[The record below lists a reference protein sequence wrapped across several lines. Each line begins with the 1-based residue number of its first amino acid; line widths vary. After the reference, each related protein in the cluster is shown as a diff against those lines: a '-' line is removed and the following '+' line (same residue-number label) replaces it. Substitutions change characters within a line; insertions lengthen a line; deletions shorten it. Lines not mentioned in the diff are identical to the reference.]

1 MSGLK
6 QTRSTASEGQLDA
19 AEAALRIPSPRQ
31 RLDLGLGSVVAGL
44 LALGGV
50 AGYGLAAWSV
60 ASGWFDPPL
69 LVEVNDPRI
78 LNDYRDNSASMVD
91 LVTAGNDL
99 LIGRQDGS
107 VDVFDMTSRRF
118 FAESLP
124 RGGLLTGDL
133 SLLATDCTPP
143 ACAEGGS
150 SYALTAQGGL
160 AQRRGGDWHV
170 ILGDMA
176 FIGANGSPVE
186 QADVRGWA
194 ASDDGALVLVDAQ
207 EQGLG
212 LFDQRDGS
220 WQRGPA
226 PGRVTQGPLY
236 YDNAFWI
243 GSAQGLHRIV
253 GHQGGTD
260 WGGAPVSG
268 TEGEILSMALSATD
282 GLVVLR
288 RGACAAEG
296 TGCLSVLRIGAGTTT
311 LALLA
316 ETEVNADL
324 NDSGLTHVVRQG
336 RDLLA
341 IGSSGVHRYDA
352 QARHWL
358 LIDPKQPTAFFATAN
373 GVQFHIALPDRVIS
387 FTDGKI
393 SAESKLAAPLRQ
405 LLPGD
410 GDALFGLDR
419 DGQILALTPGT
430 ATVLAPADVGAPSGA
445 RFLAAV
451 ALGDLFVAL
460 GPDGVLVHDTKARRY
475 SFTAAA
481 ALPPLALA
489 DAIVVEGDAG
499 RVWMVSRARGDVIG
513 LTISGAF
520 PDKSVVAEA
529 YSGPGLAVIQARA
542 VPDGVDLIGKAG
554 GVFHVTATPNTPVTA
569 LIGDPLAQN
578 LQPVSMASAGD
589 KTVFTDGSMLWVY
602 DSTQRRWLDVGT
614 APAQRRLTDLALVTG
629 GLAVMDSAGM
639 AHWAGT
645 SAWEP
650 ISGGQ
655 DLAAFGLS
663 HTQDALSDGR
673 SLLLASDDTAQTYH
687 PDLRRFGSVWQMPG
701 RQAELLG
708 MAGDQ
713 PIWTNSGGVYSG
725 ETQLFGGPQF
735 VDGWMGKSGPVA
747 MGDAGG
753 GRFYLAHSG
762 GCLYRGVA
770 APVGEIRDV
779 VPLDADRLLVRT
791 GAGAG
796 IYQPALHRWLPAT
809 GLGGGADSRLLKLG
823 DHLVRLDPDGMAS
836 VPISNIEDISSC
848 EIGKVNI
855 TWAKALT
862 GRQASLVDGADA
874 VLLLAADGALL
885 RWQAGN
891 ITSIAPRPGEGPV
904 MTEVL
909 RAYPFGRGIDLL
921 TSAALWHYDLPSR
934 VWSHLPFQGA
944 PDEITQIDLVRGAD
958 ITALSIWNSSGWLWT
973 ATLRPGDKQ
982 ITFTA
987 VRRPVLPV
995 IPIEPA
1001 DIRDIV
1007 QLEHSVFVLSDRR
1020 LLGYQAVTETPN
1032 LDISLPA
1039 SQSGWQLGADQGDGA
1054 LILSDGAAKTPL
1066 SIHRIKPDAGIGK
1079 DLANAAAHYTPGSD
1093 RAFAFVRAKD
1103 AIELVRIDQ
1112 DLITWRC
1119 ALRMGDTPDCTQL
1132 AGPPMPLA
1140 AEDVLAF
1147 DTKSRILQTKTALW
1161 QLDAASRPLAQIAG
1175 PDVGAKGRLLRNGQ
1189 ALLFWEGEGRDLW
1202 LLADGKATRLM
1213 AAVDALRPSG
1223 SALAAAAGGVVIGI
1237 ADGQLI
1243 PPQLPKAFAN
1253 ETVARSHF
1261 TAKGYGFL
1269 TGSGK
1274 AIAADGVTV
1283 SDPVLVFA
1291 PDTASVL
1298 LAPGAVT
1305 TAPPRWLRA
1314 STDGRLEWLYRDE
1327 CQVPSVQPPSPAVG
1341 FIGPPLPPVPP
1352 HPEACVK
1359 TMPLPLLLDA
1369 GEQMMDL
1376 ARTGAGALILMTSR
1390 RDVTLTL
1397 DETAVD
1403 ETKPAAKAEPP
1414 ALVRDA
1420 TPNGGYGLVDGRSYL
1435 NPPGINGKTLH
1446 GQANSVRLNLL
1457 TAQPLVPFN
1466 LDWITW
1472 QRSDKTIRFAGSTA
1486 PVTLP
1491 ITEALQDGRFLP
1503 MQEARGAQL
1512 VDGAVAWLTRFGL
1525 WQQRGDTLTSVAL
1538 APAQLPLALA
1548 LDQGRFLWSGG
1559 GMAALDGA
1567 AATTMGLRNFTAS
1580 DMNFTVDPFRQSV
1593 TASLTV
1599 AGQSLNAA
1607 ASRGFLHDQ
1616 RLSVAQG
1623 QMGAFYLT
1631 PVGLV
1636 PVQSLAGGIAA
1647 APGTLRLEAEAGQT
1661 FARTASGWLQSAAPG
1676 AGWAATAAPFR
1687 NMRLAQENG
1696 RVWDRVDGR
1705 ITLSAA
1711 ESWRIARQ
1719 GLNFDIDQLLGFAAT
1734 PGTAVAVT
1742 RAGTHAATDVG
1753 GLRSIS
1759 APVAPAPSGGRLD
1772 SRRVRPG
1779 RYVLFT
1785 DAHQVWDIAAQ
1796 QWRAPAADER
1806 PWQQRLAVQTAGITL
1821 AFGPGPQATIDVDI
1835 VAGGQV
1841 AQSFDWQAQSAM
1853 PFDHVTALHG
1863 DPRDAD
1869 VLIGTRLGLRHLIR
1883 SGAGFANGKLFVT
1896 DRNTAA
1902 VTALGRPAATP
1913 DRIEAR
1919 FADGS
1924 CVEMTAVDATPQ
1936 TCTTAQGLDERF
1948 VARNAYWLWTKQ
1960 SNRVSG
1966 RYLLDGGGTLDV
1978 PQPLLGYLPHDLLSD
1993 RQNCAGT
2000 TVEQWR
2006 NAEVV
2011 RIGNRQIA
2019 VPGLQS
2025 LYCLTTPA
2033 LLNGGKQLQ
2042 AGLYALTGSGVLQYN
2057 RGAFAALGTHDAAG
2071 LTERASG
2078 RVVLSTGRL
2087 RYGLEDTALRAQ
2099 TLSLALIW
2107 QDTPWTA
2114 GRLALDQPRAIAW
2127 RGGLQ
2132 SVTDAGVVDAPG
2144 GRLDSAA
2151 LVVMATDVQGD
2162 LANCAPT
2169 LVETLDGRSHGLA
2182 ALPGAPLRLYC
2193 RDGSWLQGV
2202 TDGTKDNAAFAP
2214 VAAVTS
2220 ERTLVD
2226 VPGLWRIAKNVN
2238 PDGTPTALTFS
2249 FRDEPARLSAGRFDF
2264 DSFRALAAPFPDQTE
2279 LLTDTGWWR
2288 APAGTP
2294 LLEATLRP
2302 KLPLEPRQV
2311 LTLKRDLSPRDDTPG
2326 LCFDLGTGKS
2336 QFWSGGNGLQATGA
2350 CRDFHGSDPI
2360 WLWWQQTDRP
2370 NAVGVGLNGNPL
2382 ERQLVK
2388 GRFKDLVLNGPPL
2401 QTADGALLVPG
2412 GDGVLVLDPD
2422 TRQPTGIYAFAD
2434 AGILGRSASGAPVW
2448 IGTQGSVLLEGST
2461 SALPN
2466 TALACP
2472 ALAEVVANLPEGRRL
2487 SRVQPGGAGWLSAL
2501 IDSPTQ
2507 RQQAM
2512 IVCADASQSLLWASR
2527 HDIRNHPRN
2536 LSKGASATADLVISL
2551 TKDAILL
2558 QDGVVEAA
2566 EPGGNTASLRGHVM
2580 RPDGSEVFLIDDSKL
2595 LSIALAPAISDL
2607 ARDGKPR
2614 QTDTGTADPTPPPQ
2628 VKPQPAPP
2636 ATKSPAPPGS
2646 KAPTPA
2652 PSPQPQAQQAA
2663 PTAPTAQIPPSAN
2676 THADEAANDS
2686 AAVQRALAAT
2696 LGEKITADGIL
2707 GKRSRAAIAR
2717 WQAQIGAAP
2726 TGYLGAAQVERLLA
2740 AGQP

>member
-6 QTRSTASEGQLDA
+6 QTRNTAREGQLDA

-50 AGYGLAAWSV
+50 AGFGLTAWSV

-69 LVEVNDPRI
+69 LVEISDPRI
-78 LNDYRDNSASMVD
+78 LNDYRDNPAPMVD
-91 LVTAGNDL
+91 LVTAGDDL
-99 LIGRQDGS
+99 LIGRKDGS

-118 FAESLP
+118 SAESLP

-133 SLLATDCTPP
+133 SLLATDCTTPV
-143 ACAEGGS
+143 CAEGGS

-160 AQRRGGDWHV
+160 AQRRGGDWQV

-207 EQGLG
+207 AQGLG

-226 PGRVTQGPLY
+226 LSSVTQGPLY

-243 GSAQGLHRIV
+243 GSARGLHRV
-253 GHQGGTD
+253 ASSQNWADLGGTD

-268 TEGEILSMALSATD
+268 TEGEILSMALSASD

-288 RGACAAEG
+288 RGACATGG

-316 ETEVNADL
+316 ETEENADL

-405 LLPGD
+405 ILPGD

-430 ATVLAPADVGAPSGA
+430 VTVLAPTDVGAPSGA
-445 RFLAAV
+445 RFSAAV

-481 ALPPLALA
+481 ALPPMALA
-489 DAIVVEGDAG
+489 DAIVVGGDAG
-499 RVWMVSRARGDVIG
+499 RVWIVSRARGDVTG
-513 LTISGAF
+513 LTISGDF

-529 YSGPGLAVIQARA
+529 YGGPGLAVIQARA
-542 VPDGVDLIGKAG
+542 VPGGVDLIGKAG

-589 KTVFTDGSMLWVY
+589 KTVFTDGSALWVY
-602 DSTQRRWLDVGT
+602 EATQRGWLGPAT
-614 APAQRRLTDLALVTG
+614 GPAQRRLTDIALVNG
-629 GLAVMDSAGM
+629 GLAGMDSAGM

-650 ISGGQ
+650 ISGGPN
-655 DLAAFGLS
+655 LAAFGLS
-663 HTQDALSDGR
+663 DTQDALSDGR
-673 SLLLASDDTAQTYH
+673 TLLLASDDTVQAYQ
-687 PDLRRFGSVWQMPG
+687 PDLRGFGSVWQMPG
-701 RQAELLG
+701 QQAELLG
-708 MAGDQ
+708 VAGDQ

-735 VDGWMGKSGPVA
+735 VEGWMGNSGPVA

-753 GRFYLAHSG
+753 GQLYLAHSG

-770 APVGEIRDV
+770 APVGEVRDV
-779 VPLDADRLLVRT
+779 VPLDADRLLVRSES
-791 GAGAG
+791 GAG

-823 DHLVRLDPDGMAS
+823 DHLVRLDPDGMES
-836 VPISNIEDISSC
+836 VPISAIKDISSC
-848 EIGKVNI
+848 EIGEVNI
-855 TWAKALT
+855 AWAKAFV
-862 GRQASLVDGADA
+862 GRQASLADGTDA

-891 ITSIAPRPGEGPV
+891 ITSMAPRPGEGPV
-904 MTEVL
+904 MAEVL
-909 RAYPFGRGIDLL
+909 RAYPSGRGVDLL
-921 TSAALWHYDLPSR
+921 TSAALWQYDLPSR
-934 VWSHLPFQGA
+934 VWSSLPFQGA
-944 PDEITQIDLVRGAD
+944 PDEIAQIDLVHD
-958 ITALSIWNSSGWLWT
+958 SDVTALSIWKNTGELLT
-973 ATLRPGDKQ
+973 ATLRPGDRQ

-987 VRRPVLPV
+987 VRRPVLPL

-1007 QLEHSVFVLSDRR
+1007 QLEQSVFVLSDRR
-1020 LLGYQAVTETPN
+1020 LLGYQAGAETPN
-1032 LDISLPA
+1032 LDIALSAP
-1039 SQSGWQLGADQGDGA
+1039 QSGWQLSADQGDGA
-1054 LILSDGAAKTPL
+1054 LILSDGAANTSL
-1066 SIHRIKPDAGIGK
+1066 SIHRIKPDAGVGK
-1079 DLANAAAHYTPGSD
+1079 DLANVAAHYTPGSD
-1093 RAFAFVRAKD
+1093 RAFAFVREKD

-1132 AGPPMPLA
+1132 AGPPMPMA
-1140 AEDVLAF
+1140 AEDVLGF
-1147 DTKSRILQTKTALW
+1147 DTESRTLQTKTALW
-1161 QLDAASRPLAQIAG
+1161 LLDPASRPLAQIAG
-1175 PDVGAKGRLLRNGQ
+1175 PDVTAAGRLLRNGQ
-1189 ALLFWEGEGRDLW
+1189 ALLFWEGVGRDVW
-1202 LLADGKATRLM
+1202 LLADGQATRLL
-1213 AAVDALRPSG
+1213 ASVDALRPAG
-1223 SALAAAAGGVVIGI
+1223 RALAAAAGGVVVGI

-1261 TAKGYGFL
+1261 TVEGYGVL

-1274 AIAADGVTV
+1274 AIAADGLTV

-1298 LAPGAVT
+1298 LAPGAAT
-1305 TAPPRWLRA
+1305 TTPPHWLRA
-1314 STDGRLEWLYRDE
+1314 GTDGRLEWLSRDE
-1327 CQVPSVQPPSPAVG
+1327 CHVPSVQPPSPAVD

-1352 HPEACVK
+1352 HPEPCVK
-1359 TMPLPLLLDA
+1359 TEILPLHLDA

-1376 ARTGAGALILMTSR
+1376 ARTGSGALTIMTSR

-1397 DETAVD
+1397 DETAVAD
-1403 ETKPAAKAEPP
+1403 TNLAAMAEPP
-1414 ALVRDA
+1414 VSIRDA
-1420 TPNGGYGLVDGRSYL
+1420 APNGGYGLVDGRSYL
-1435 NPPGINGKTLH
+1435 NPPMINGDALR
-1446 GQANSVRLNLL
+1446 GQAKSVRLDLL
-1457 TAQPLVPFN
+1457 AARPLAAFN

-1472 QRSDKTIRFAGSTA
+1472 QRSDKAIRFAGSSD
-1486 PVTLP
+1486 PVILP

-1503 MQEARGAQL
+1503 MQEARGAKL

-1525 WQQRGDTLTSVAL
+1525 WQQRGDTMTSVAL
-1538 APAQLPLALA
+1538 APAQLPLAL
-1548 LDQGRFLWSGG
+1548 DQGQFLWSGG
-1559 GMAALDGA
+1559 GMTALDGA

-1580 DMNFTVDPFRQSV
+1580 DLDFTVEPFRQSV

-1599 AGQSLNAA
+1599 AGQSVDAA
-1607 ASRGFLHDQ
+1607 ATRGFLHDQ

-1623 QMGAFYLT
+1623 PMGAFYLT

-1661 FARTASGWLQSAAPG
+1661 FAQTALGWLQTAAPG
-1676 AGWAATAAPFR
+1676 ARWAATAAPFR
-1687 NMRLAQENG
+1687 NVRLAEENA

-1705 ITLSAA
+1705 ITLGAT
-1711 ESWRIARQ
+1711 EDWRIARQ
-1719 GLNFDIDQLLGFAAT
+1719 GLDFDIDQLLGFAAT

-1753 GLRSIS
+1753 GLRSIA

-1772 SRRVRPG
+1772 SRRVTPG
-1779 RYVLFT
+1779 SYVLFT
-1785 DAHQVWDIAAQ
+1785 DAHQVWDIAGQ

-1806 PWQQRLAVQTAGITL
+1806 PWQQRLAAQTAGITL
-1821 AFGPGPQATIDVDI
+1821 AFDPTPRATIDADV

-1853 PFDHVTALHG
+1853 PFDHVTALHS

-1869 VLIGTRLGLRHLIR
+1869 ILIGTRLGLRHLIS
-1883 SGAGFANGKLFVT
+1883 SGTGFANGKLFVT
-1896 DRNTAA
+1896 DRNAAA

-1913 DRIEAR
+1913 DRIEAS

-1936 TCTTAQGLDERF
+1936 TCTLAQGLDERF
-1948 VARNAYWLWTKQ
+1948 VARDAYWLWTKQ

-1966 RYLLDGGGTLDV
+1966 QYLLDDGGAMDV
-1978 PQPLLGYLPHDLLSD
+1978 PQPLSGYLPHDLLAD
-1993 RQNCAGT
+1993 RQRCAGT

-2006 NAEVV
+2006 NTDVV
-2011 RIGNRQIA
+2011 RIGNQQIA

-2042 AGLYALTGSGVLQYN
+2042 AGLYALTGSGVLHYN
-2057 RGAFAALGTHDAAG
+2057 GGAFAALGADEAAG

-2151 LVVMATDVQGD
+2151 LVVMAAAAPDD
-2162 LANCAPT
+2162 LSNCAPT
-2169 LVETLDGRSHGLA
+2169 AVETLDGRSHGLA
-2182 ALPGAPLRLYC
+2182 ALSGAPLRLYC

-2202 TDGTKDNAAFAP
+2202 TDGAKDIATFAQ
-2214 VAAVTS
+2214 VAAVAS
-2220 ERTLVD
+2220 ERALVD
-2226 VPGLWRIAKNVN
+2226 VPGLWRIAKTMN
-2238 PDGTPTALTFS
+2238 PDGTPAALTIS

-2264 DSFRALAAPFPDQTE
+2264 DSFRALAAPFQDQTE

-2294 LLEATLRP
+2294 VLEATLRP
-2302 KLPLEPRQV
+2302 KLPLDPRQV
-2311 LTLKRDLSPRDDTPG
+2311 LNLKRDLSPRDDKPG
-2326 LCFDLGTGKS
+2326 LCFDLTGGKS
-2336 QFWSGGNGLQATGA
+2336 QFWSGGNGVQATGA
-2350 CRDFHGSDPI
+2350 CREFHGSDPI
-2360 WLWWQQTDRP
+2360 WRWWQQTDRP
-2370 NAVGVGLNGNPL
+2370 NAEGVGLNGSPL

-2401 QTADGALLVPG
+2401 QTAGGALLVPG

-2448 IGTQGSVLLEGST
+2448 IGAQGTVLLEGSA

-2472 ALAEVVANLPEGRRL
+2472 ALAEIVANLPEGSRL
-2487 SRVQPGGAGWLSAL
+2487 ARVQPGGAGWLSTL
-2501 IDSPTQ
+2501 IDSPAQ

-2512 IVCADASQSLLWASR
+2512 IVCTDASQSLFWASR
-2527 HDIRNHPRN
+2527 HDIQNHPRN
-2536 LSKGASATADLVISL
+2536 LSKGATATAELMISL

-2558 QDGVVEAA
+2558 QDGAIEAA

-2607 ARDGKPR
+2607 ARDGKSR
-2614 QTDTGTADPTPPPQ
+2614 QTDAGTADPTPPPQ

-2636 ATKSPAPPGS
+2636 ATKS
-2646 KAPTPA
+2646 PA

-2676 THADEAANDS
+2676 TRADEAAYHP
-2686 AAVQRALAAT
+2686 AAVQRALAAA
-2696 LGEKITADGIL
+2696 LGETITADGIL

-2740 AGQP
+2740 AGKA